1 MQRPNWKEVA
11 CEKVRPFFGNSYFRS
26 EWRDVS
32 SERRVV
38 GTGATPD
45 EARKQAFKK
54 M

>member
-1 MQRPNWKEVA
+1 MQRPNWKKVA
-11 CEKVRPFFGNSYFRS
+11 CEKVRPFLGSSYFRS

-32 SERRVV
+32 RNRTVV

-45 EARKQAFKK
+45 EARKQAFEK